1 MARTAEENNKNDV
14 NFLNN
19 NLLQRTNPDASIR
32 SAGDKEFEVWFNS
45 PVQQAK
51 YSPDKLQKKM
61 DEYEYLKNETLINLG
76 IKNSPLDVLLSR
88 EEIIEQYGP
97 QKGAMYLRKAENA
110 FLSAAE
116 EELLANDK
124 KVNTREFNQITLFT
138 ELGNRIIDEDNRP
151 TIDEIHDLRDN
162 SEINSAQYDAL
173 IDLYT
178 NPDEMDDKAYE
189 GMYAKLNEA
198 KDKLSTFEDD
208 SPFVSK
214 LVGMLGQSQ
223 MYTYPIYRKLNSSG
237 IPKGP
242 SLVISSALSEALAF
256 DKKET
261 FFTDSKFFRAV
272 KETFGLPPGTPAD
285 EVVDKFAQFGE
296 YLAYTA
302 VGEKLLKGIINAR
315 KLDADKAQQGTI
327 AVGAAAGSGAVVDSI
342 GNNIISNKT
351 EKE

>member
-1 MARTAEENNKNDV
+1 MKSFDLVEDISFPAQRDKLIKSSSAYKVALANDIDTDIIEGKVADENSGVVKFEKIDETEQRLFMKDV
-14 NFLNN
+14 ANFFLKEVPKDTLISIGKGGVNLGHFLNN
-19 NLLQRTNPDASIR
+19 VAY
-32 SAGDKEFEVWFNS
+32 A
-45 PVQQAK
+45 
-51 YSPDKLQKKM
+51 
-61 DEYEYLKNETLINLG
+61 
-76 IKNSPLDVLLSR
+76 LD
-88 EEIIEQYGP
+88 P
-97 QKGAMYLRKAENA
+97 
-110 FLSAAE
+110 
-116 EELLANDK
+116 
-124 KVNTREFNQITLFT
+124 
-138 ELGNRIIDEDNRP
+138 
-151 TIDEIHDLRDN
+151 
-162 SEINSAQYDAL
+162 
-173 IDLYT
+173 

-189 GMYAKLNEA
+189 GMYTKLNEA
-198 KDKLSTFEDD
+198 KDKVSSFEDD

-237 IPKGP
+237 LPKGP

-272 KETFGLPPGTPAD
+272 KETFGLPPGTPLD
-285 EVVDKFAQFGE
+285 EVVDKFSQFGE
-296 YLAYTA
+296 YLVYTA

-315 KLDADKAQQGTI
+315 KLAADKGQQGTI